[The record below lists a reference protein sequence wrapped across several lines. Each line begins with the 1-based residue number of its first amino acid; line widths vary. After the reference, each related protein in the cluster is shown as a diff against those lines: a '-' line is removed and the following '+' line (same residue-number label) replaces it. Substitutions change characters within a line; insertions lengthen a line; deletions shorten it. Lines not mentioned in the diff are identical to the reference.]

1 MSSLDG
7 LSGRRQRPAAT
18 PGGSVEGNWPQP
30 SHGFLAPPAARRFAN
45 CTEMHTVYPH
55 GVGMPG
61 AVDSVSGTTKPVTT
75 FERSSAL
82 YEANRGSDRDKDSI
96 ACEA

>member
-1 MSSLDG
+1 M
-7 LSGRRQRPAAT
+7 R
-18 PGGSVEGNWPQP
+18 
-30 SHGFLAPPAARRFAN
+30 
-45 CTEMHTVYPH
+45 TVYPH

-61 AVDSVSGTTKPVTT
+61 AVDRVSGTTKPVTT

-82 YEANRGSDRDKDSI
+82 YEANRGSDGDKDSI